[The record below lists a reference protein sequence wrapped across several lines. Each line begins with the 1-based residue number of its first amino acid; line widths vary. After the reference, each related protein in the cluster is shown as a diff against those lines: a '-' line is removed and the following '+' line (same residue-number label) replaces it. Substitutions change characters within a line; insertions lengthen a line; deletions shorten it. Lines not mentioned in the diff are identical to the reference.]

1 MEVLGLVMDILL
13 LLFLAATMFIG
24 WRLTKSINVFRK
36 SRKELDKLVQ
46 DLSRQ
51 IERADGAV
59 SGLKNTARDA
69 GQGLQS
75 LIGESRALSEELQL
89 MTQSGDALAM
99 RLERL
104 AERNREIAER
114 IERAGVSAPMPAQPA
129 PQREDRP
136 VAPVSGF
143 SIRDRDIEFGDDV
156 ESDDDRVF
164 ASDDQD
170 DGHSRAERELM
181 AAMKRNAKAR
191 AAKTSTGGVT

>member
-24 WRLTKSINVFRK
+24 WRLTRSINTFRK
-36 SRKELDKLVQ
+36 SKKEMDKLVQ

-59 SGLKNTARDA
+59 SGLKNTAREA

-104 AERNREIAER
+104 AERNRDIAER
-114 IERAGVSAPMPAQPA
+114 IERAGVSAPASSSAPA
-129 PQREDRP
+129 PREIKPAP
-136 VAPVSGF
+136 VEPAPVSGF
-143 SIRDRDIEFGDDV
+143 AIRDREIEFGDDDL
-156 ESDDDRVF
+156 DDARVF
-164 ASDDQD
+164 ASDDED

-181 AAMKRNAKAR
+181 AALKRNAKTR
-191 AAKTSTGGVT
+191 AGGVS

>member
-24 WRLTKSINVFRK
+24 WRLTKSINTFRK
-36 SRKELDKLVQ
+36 SRKELDQLVQ

-59 SGLKNTARDA
+59 SGLKNTAREA

-114 IERAGVSAPMPAQPA
+114 IERAGVSAPASPM
-129 PQREDRP
+129 PQREERSVP
-136 VAPVSGF
+136 AATPAPVSGF
-143 SIRDRDIEFGDDV
+143 AIRDREIEFGEDDDA
-156 ESDDDRVF
+156 DDDRVF
-164 ASDDQD
+164 ASEDED

-181 AAMKRNAKAR
+181 AALKRNSKTR
-191 AAKTSTGGVT
+191 AGGVS

>member
-1 MEVLGLVMDILL
+1 MEVLGLVMDLLL

-24 WRLTKSINVFRK
+24 WRLTKSINIFRK

-59 SGLKNTARDA
+59 MGLKNTAREA
-69 GQGLQS
+69 GQGLQG

-114 IERAGVSAPMPAQPA
+114 IERAGVSAPAQMPQPREERSTA
-129 PQREDRP
+129 PAA
-136 VAPVSGF
+136 APLSGF
-143 SIRDRDIEFGDDV
+143 AIRDREIEFGDDAD
-156 ESDDDRVF
+156 EDEDERIFAGDDDN
-164 ASDDQD
+164 

-181 AAMKRNAKAR
+181 AALKRNAKTR
-191 AAKTSTGGVT
+191 AGGVS